1 MRRTGDISKKINIL
15 KTQHRILDDKIVALE
30 ADLASDQLTIQRL
43 KRQKR
48 LLRDEVSRLQTNRL
62 PDIIAWT

>member
-1 MRRTGDISKKINIL
+1 MRRTGDISEKIDIL
-15 KTQHRILDDKIVALE
+15 KTQHRILDDKFVALE

-48 LLRDEVSRLQTNRL
+48 LLRDEVSRLQTNLL
-62 PDIIAWT
+62 PDIIA

>member
-1 MRRTGDISKKINIL
+1 MHRTSDIDEKIDAL
-15 KTQHRILDDKIVALE
+15 KNQHRILDDQIVALE

-48 LLRDEVSRLQTNRL
+48 LLRDEVLRLQTNLL